1 MVPMGPPVDTGV
13 GGRPERT
20 SRVSPGRAFYWLG
33 LGLAIGGL
41 LSAGA
46 FLGRPLALAAQEQ
59 AQADITVDQLH
70 IFLVPTGESV
80 RVSEYYLLGNSGDST
95 YTGGAQDR
103 DPEGH
108 PAVTVV
114 FPLPEAASN
123 VHLDQVGDYDRY
135 LLLENAIADTQP
147 ISPGVATVEARFA
160 YDLPL
165 GATPT
170 FTHTVPLPVQSA
182 VILVV
187 GDAWELQGP
196 ILMPMGAMEAGGQ
209 RAQAYTL
216 GPLEAGDTIAFSVV
230 ATAASTEAGAVAGTE
245 VVPVVNRRG
254 SGTLGVVWGVLAV
267 AVAAIAA
274 VGLWRARPP
283 AGKRPQGVPPQGVPP
298 QGVPEAVQ
306 RLVGEIAELDRRF
319 DAGEVDEAMYRAA
332 RDARKADIHQLVQQ
346 RGQSE
351 SGNGTHTLN

>member
-1 MVPMGPPVDTGV
+1 VVPMGPPVDTGV

-20 SRVSPGRAFYWLG
+20 SRVSPGRAFSWLG

-41 LSAGA
+41 LLAGA
-46 FLGRPLALAAQEQ
+46 FFGRPLALAAQDQ

-123 VHLDQVGDYDRY
+123 VQLDQVGDHDRY

-160 YDLPL
+160 YELPL
-165 GATPT
+165 GAAPT
-170 FTHTVPLPVQSA
+170 FAHTVPLPVQSA

-196 ILMPMGAMEAGGQ
+196 ILMPMGAMEAEGQ

-230 ATAASTEAGAVAGTE
+230 AAAASTEAGAVAGTE
-245 VVPVVNRRG
+245 VVPVANRRG

-267 AVAAIAA
+267 GVAAVAA

-283 AGKRPQGVPPQGVPP
+283 AGERP

-332 RDARKADIHQLVQQ
+332 RYARKADIHQLVQQ
-346 RGQSE
+346 RGESE
-351 SGNGTHTLN
+351 SGNGTHALN